1 MIMVID
7 FLVIGSMID
16 RWSWFAVK
24 TSLSIYHRATKTDT
38 AIKSR
43 SSVGKKVIYTNK
55 FTLYSNY
62 SEVIKAVRLS

>member
-16 RWSWFAVK
+16 RWFAVK
-24 TSLSIYHRATKTDT
+24 TSLNIYHKATKTDS